1 MYPRSTA
8 LVLVDIQND
17 FCPGGALA
25 VPDGDQIVEVV
36 NRLAPSFNFVA
47 ATRDWHPPNHIS
59 FKEQGGV
66 WPPHCVQGSPGADL
80 HPALD
85 RSGIDLIV
93 RKGYSPDRDTFEGL
107 PAVDENGESLD
118 KILKRK
124 GVDSIYVAGL
134 ATDYC
139 VKATVLDALKKGFQ
153 VFAVTDAMRAVNLQ
167 PGDAARALQEMAA
180 AGAHLVTSQQ
190 VLTAPA
196 NFEAS
201 TSKP

>member
-1 MYPRSTA
+1 MIRGFLRTFACGSMPSEVIERAMYPPSAA
-8 LVLVDIQND
+8 LVLVDVQND
-17 FCPGGALA
+17 FCPGGTLA
-25 VPDGDQIVEVV
+25 VPDGDEIVEVV

-47 ATRDWHPPNHIS
+47 ATEDWHPQNHIS

-124 GVDSIYVAGL
+124 G
-134 ATDYC
+134 
-139 VKATVLDALKKGFQ
+139 
-153 VFAVTDAMRAVNLQ
+153 
-167 PGDAARALQEMAA
+167 
-180 AGAHLVTSQQ
+180 
-190 VLTAPA
+190 
-196 NFEAS
+196 
-201 TSKP
+201 